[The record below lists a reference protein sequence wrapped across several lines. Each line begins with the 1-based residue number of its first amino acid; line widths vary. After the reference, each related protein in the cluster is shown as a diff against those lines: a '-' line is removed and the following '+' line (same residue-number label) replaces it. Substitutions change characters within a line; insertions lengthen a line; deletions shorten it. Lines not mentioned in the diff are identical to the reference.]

1 VAQGINRVTTGL
13 SGLDGLLQGL
23 IPGDNIVWI
32 AEGDG
37 VLTVFEDAYLHCA
50 VEDGRSCSYVTSVV
64 SPPELRRRLGP
75 EVAIID
81 ARRGRPLDD
90 PVLLERAMVERGRLS
105 PLEVTV
111 VDSLN
116 TFAARWGQQKA
127 LAFFSRTCPQLFNF
141 GALAYWRASRLL
153 LGESFLES
161 VRGITQC
168 VMEVVGDQLRVVKA
182 EGRPRHLQGQVVR
195 FRLVDGVMEV
205 KPEWALSRLGRGL
218 EGLRKARNL
227 TQASLARIAEVTPSA
242 ISQAES
248 GHRGLS
254 LDTLLIISDK
264 LSVSVD
270 DILSSPT
277 PGYMVVRH
285 DHLGGGEPMTVLL
298 DDPSTGLRAVLVRL
312 GPGEDGGPPWRH
324 KGTELVLVGSGLLQ
338 LHVGQ
343 DSPVV
348 RAGDAVLATSAHIDG
363 WKNLLSDP
371 ARLFWI
377 TRDP

>member
-1 VAQGINRVTTGL
+1 MPEGSNRVTTGL
-13 SGLDGLLQGL
+13 GGLDTLLEGL

-37 VLTVFEDAYLHCA
+37 VLAVLEDAYLRSAIEH
-50 VEDGRSCSYVTSVV
+50 GRTCSYVTAVM

-75 EVAIID
+75 AVAIID
-81 ARRGRPLDD
+81 ARPGRPLDD

-111 VDSLN
+111 VDGLN
-116 TFAARWGQQKA
+116 MFAARWGRQRA
-127 LAFFSRTCPQLFNF
+127 LAFFSRTCPQLFNL
-141 GALAYWRASRLL
+141 GALAYWRASRQL

-168 VMEVVGDQLRVVKA
+168 VIEVVGDHLRVVKA
-182 EGRPRHLQGQVVR
+182 EGRPRHLQGQLVR

-218 EGLRKARNL
+218 EGLRKARSL
-227 TQASLARIAEVTPSA
+227 TQASLARIAGVTPSA

-248 GHRGLS
+248 GRRGLS
-254 LDTLLIISDK
+254 LDTLLLISDK
-264 LSVSVD
+264 LSVSLD
-270 DILSSPT
+270 DLLSAPT
-277 PGYMVVRH
+277 PEYVVVRH
-285 DHLGGGEPMTVLL
+285 DHLGGGEPTTVLL

-312 GPGEDGGPPWRH
+312 GPGEAGGPPWRH
-324 KGTELVLVGSGLLQ
+324 KGTELVLIGSGLLQ
-338 LHVGQ
+338 LHLGQ

-363 WKNLLSDP
+363 WHNLLSDP